1 MSVRPRGRFWS
12 FIAFTCLIA
21 LIPLSLF
28 LAGLVITRAR
38 LCWLFR
44 SQVTKQ
50 IFSDNRQKTILL
62 TGGKMTKALQLT
74 RFFKRAGHRVILT
87 ETSKYKASGH
97 AFSNCVDTFEL
108 LPQTTEG
115 YGAFKERIINL
126 VRKHNVDEIIPVS
139 SPTEAQW
146 ISRLMQEKDIGC
158 TVQHHTMKTIEV
170 LDDKYNLCVAAREA
184 GLTAPEVY
192 SIETRDQLKRFN
204 FSASKKTYI
213 LKSTIYDPIERLRR
227 PRLPFEGQE
236 KYFNELSISPER
248 PWVMQEFIDG
258 SEYCTHTVAHQG
270 KITLH
275 CCCPSSDFQLRY
287 KHVEHPSIFEW
298 VDKFVSTFKITG
310 QISFD
315 FIVDQSGRV
324 LPIECNPRTH
334 SALTAFYNSDHVSTA
349 YLPPETAENDKA
361 QKICTPERDARETF
375 WLYYELY
382 LLISSRSIREIRKQF
397 SLLFQGKEAVL
408 DPFDVKPFLMVNH
421 WQIPALL
428 ASAILSG
435 KPWVRIDFNIGKL
448 VEAGGD

>member
-1 MSVRPRGRFWS
+1 MSVRRRGRLWS

-21 LIPLSLF
+21 LIPLSLL
-28 LAGLVITRAR
+28 LAVCVIIRAR
-38 LCWLFR
+38 LCWLFE
-44 SQVTKQ
+44 SHVTKQ
-50 IFSDNRQKTILL
+50 TFSDDRQKTILL
-62 TGGKMTKALQLT
+62 TGGKMTKALQLA
-74 RFFKRAGHRVILT
+74 RFFKRAGHKVILT

-97 AFSNCVDTFEL
+97 AFSNCVDAFEL

-115 YGAFKERIINL
+115 YSAFKERIINL
-126 VRKHNVDEIIPVS
+126 VHKHNVDEIIPVS
-139 SPTEAQW
+139 SPNEAQW
-146 ISRLMQEKDIGC
+146 ISRLMQEKELEC
-158 TVQHHTMKTIEV
+158 PVQHHTMKTIEV
-170 LDDKYNLCVAAREA
+170 LDDKYNVCVAAREA
-184 GLTAPEVY
+184 GLTAPDVH
-192 SIETRDQLKRFN
+192 SIVSRDQLTRFD
-204 FSASKKTYI
+204 FSTSKKTYI

-236 KYFNELSISPER
+236 KYFNELSINPER
-248 PWVMQEFIDG
+248 PWVMQEFVEG
-258 SEYCTHTVAHQG
+258 REYCTHTVAHEG

-287 KHVEHPSIFEW
+287 RHVEHQSILEW

-315 FIVDQSGRV
+315 FIVDKSGRV

-349 YLPPETAENDKA
+349 YLSLETAERDKN
-361 QKICTPERDARETF
+361 QKICTPERDARETY

-382 LLISSRSIREIRKQF
+382 LLISSRSFGEIRDQLNI
-397 SLLFQGKEAVL
+397 LLQGKEAIL
-408 DPFDVKPFLMVNH
+408 DPYDVKPFLMVNH